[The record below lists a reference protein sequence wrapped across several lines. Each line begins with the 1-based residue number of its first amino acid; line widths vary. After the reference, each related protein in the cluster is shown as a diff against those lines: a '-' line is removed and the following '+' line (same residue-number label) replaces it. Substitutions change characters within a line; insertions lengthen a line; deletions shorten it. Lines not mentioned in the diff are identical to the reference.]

1 MLSMQWQDVKYIQ
14 DSLPQKITYLIYLQR
29 IESLDLQQTSDW

>member
-14 DSLPQKITYLIYLQR
+14 DSPPKKITYLIYLQR
-29 IESLDLQQTSDW
+29 IEILDLQQTSNW